1 MLVCLLGHVRGIFS
15 KTWKID
21 RAAKVLKPC
30 DVSKEK
36 LLEAFTKALKC
47 KGYLHNLV
55 KAAVADEPHKHYQ
68 PDGASRE
75 RHKHL
80 IFLFRAPFVHA
91 GVRKLLAEEFGYHG
105 FFTFHRAGWCAY
117 LDYLMMESA
126 KKPAHDLDRD
136 LVFYP
141 SSYTKQKADGEL
153 AGMSSQVAGRKKN
166 EGAAE
171 RSVGGLAETTPAHVF

>member
-1 MLVCLLGHVRGIFS
+1 M
-15 KTWKID
+15 
-21 RAAKVLKPC
+21 
-30 DVSKEK
+30 
-36 LLEAFTKALKC
+36 EAFTKALKS

-166 EGAAE
+166 EGLQKGPSEALQKRRRRMSFSELTDFVVERKISTVAE
-171 RSVGGLAETTPAHVF
+171 LWKAWHTYNLETVFHQA